1 MIALFSHRAYRPY
14 LHLRVSLLLLTALSL
29 NVCVSWAQ
37 TSEPQIGSTQAR
49 IAQDMELIHIAEQQ
63 HRPDPERGALW
74 ARLAS
79 EYQYAAEFLKAED
92 AYNKSLHLLKTAPA
106 PGAEYAA
113 ALEGLSTL
121 YLLYGRVD
129 DAEGVRK
136 RALAV
141 REKLGNPT
149 DIGLSQ
155 VHLADVAIARRQF
168 KKAEQLAL
176 RGMEEMES
184 SSNPPRSGMLSG
196 LITVTY
202 ARCRRGHCDEGLMSA
217 QQAVAFA
224 NTHFESNSAAVGFA
238 LETLGFAEWKNGA
251 IQDGEKAMLNGIQI
265 LRTKLVPADPRL
277 AGALLQYHDY
287 LIATSRRV
295 EAQEI
300 HVEVERMTSQTGAF
314 CSACTVSVYSLSKTL
329 R

>member
-1 MIALFSHRAYRPY
+1 MIALFSYRAYRPY
-14 LHLRVSLLLLTALSL
+14 LHLRVSLLLLTALRLS
-29 NVCVSWAQ
+29 VCVAWAQ
-37 TSEPQIGSTQAR
+37 TSEPQIRASQVR
-49 IAQDMELIHIAEQQ
+49 IAQDMELIQIAERE
-63 HRPDPERGALW
+63 HRPEAERGALW
-74 ARLAS
+74 AQLAS

-92 AYNKSLHLLKTAPA
+92 AYNKSLHLLKTAPSA
-106 PGAEYAA
+106 RAEYAA
-113 ALEGLSTL
+113 TLESLAAL

-129 DAEGVRK
+129 DSESVWK
-136 RALAV
+136 QALAV
-141 REKLGNPT
+141 REKLGNPSG
-149 DIGLSQ
+149 IGLSQ
-155 VHLADVAIARRQF
+155 VHLADIAIARHQF
-168 KKAEQLAL
+168 KKAERLAL

-184 SSNPPRSGMLSG
+184 SSNPPRAGMLSG

-202 ARCRRGHCDEGLMSA
+202 ARCMRGHCGEGLMSA

-224 NTHFESNSAAVGFA
+224 NTHFEPESSAVGFA

-251 IQDGEKAMLNGIQI
+251 VQDGEKAMLHGIQI
-265 LRTKLVPADPRL
+265 LRTKLAPADPRL
-277 AGALLQYHDY
+277 AGALLQYQDY

-300 HVEVERMTSQTGAF
+300 HEEVERMRSQTGIF

>member
-14 LHLRVSLLLLTALSL
+14 LRLRVSLLLLTALNLS
-29 NVCVSWAQ
+29 VCAVWAQ
-37 TSEPQIGSTQAR
+37 TSETQSWSSQVR
-49 IAQDMELIHIAEQQ
+49 IAHDLALIHTAEQE
-63 HRPDPERGALW
+63 HRPDAERGALW
-74 ARLAS
+74 AQLAS

-92 AYNKSLHLLKTAPA
+92 AYNKSLHLLKSAPA
-106 PGAEYAA
+106 ARAEYAA
-113 ALEGLSTL
+113 TLESLSAL

-129 DAEGVRK
+129 DAESVRK
-136 RALAV
+136 QALAV
-141 REKLGNPT
+141 REKLGNPS

-155 VHLADVAIARRQF
+155 VHLANVAIARRQF
-168 KKAEQLAL
+168 KKAERLAL

-202 ARCRRGHCDEGLMSA
+202 ARCRQGHYSEGLMSA

-224 NTHFESNSAAVGFA
+224 NTHFEPESAAVAFA

-251 IQDGEKAMLNGIQI
+251 VQDGEKAMLHGIQI

-277 AGALLQYHDY
+277 AGALLQYQDY

-295 EAQEI
+295 EAQRDSRRSGKDRESDQNVLFGL
-300 HVEVERMTSQTGAF
+300 HRKR
-314 CSACTVSVYSLSKTL
+314 L
-329 R
+329 